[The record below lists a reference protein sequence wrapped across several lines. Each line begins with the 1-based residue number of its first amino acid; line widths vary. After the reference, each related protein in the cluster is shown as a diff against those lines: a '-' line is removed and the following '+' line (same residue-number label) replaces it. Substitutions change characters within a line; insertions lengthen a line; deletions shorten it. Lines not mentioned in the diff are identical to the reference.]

1 MFCNS
6 DTSRVRRLA
15 IIWPGM
21 DFESHISMKDKKHKQ
36 EGLKEQVHGEFETS
50 VGNDF
55 NVVREE
61 TPVTKNKDTDREEPL
76 NQLPGDDDAVKND
89 NSTEDEAPKMNA
101 EEKSR

>member
-1 MFCNS
+1 
-6 DTSRVRRLA
+6 VRYFT

-21 DFESHISMKDKKHKQ
+21 DFERTISMKDKKQKQ
-36 EGLKEQVHGEFETS
+36 EGLKEQVHSEFETS

-61 TPVTKNKDTDREEPL
+61 TPVKKNKDTDRTEPL
-76 NQLPGDDDAVKND
+76 NQLPEDENSVKNE

-101 EEKSR
+101 EEKG